1 MNGGLGRAV
10 SAEEQRHTVKRERIR
25 PIRGY
30 PEPGIGV
37 WSFGENNE
45 VDCAFEAARV
55 WAWGVVGVGFTRK
68 DCVRK
73 GKVCVAMSIVIP
85 TRQDNVAVC
94 IALGVLLLSVV
105 LLPIVEACLQRI
117 RADRAWKSIE
127 KQRSVDVTKYNM
139 ISEAMGDRGRW
150 DTARVVTLML
160 AAFHVSTWGL
170 ELSLDLA
177 LNKDGPV
184 DLLNRPPPVVL
195 RAEVVDPAHNLTD
208 WIVLPH
214 EQPREG
220 GTLKN
225 FNGKLDDGNA
235 SASYRVGGSII
246 HGKTLFASWSKQSA
260 RIESGLFYDRLDGR
274 ASVEGLNCSE
284 PSRKGALYVGAFSD
298 ATRKWGYVTECEGG
312 PRLVGG
318 NSTVPTS
325 PPTILLNSSEGIVHM
340 IVEEEA
346 SYPSFLYSVWAPVE
360 ITPEMT
366 YLDHVFYVSSTTRL
380 VEAIVSGVANGILTG
395 GGCIDLLSKFSISNT
410 SYDLG
415 GAARAFP
422 FGEHP
427 DSSSVETLD
436 QVEPIVAGILVSD
449 VGSVSAALLILVTGA
464 AFIGCLFF
472 RSSRTFDVYNRD
484 KLIRAVSLPSGE
496 GADGKPIALKIHARR
511 SADDTFSIIIS
522 DDGVYRGCAG
532 LCKRLT
538 SKLRRRSEK
547 VAARSSDGTVSLP
560 GSFPASS
567 REITCDGIR
576 PTLEGERPTL
586 CDVENHTPA
595 EHCAPAHRVPMVVE
609 LIASPVPVPGP
620 GLPGHGPR
628 FTSLS
633 RNVSGSSNGGP
644 GLFEFE
650 PLERATRNDTRAPS
664 ADIES
669 QTTATE

>member
-1 MNGGLGRAV
+1 MR
-10 SAEEQRHTVKRERIR
+10 
-25 PIRGY
+25 RGKL
-30 PEPGIGV
+30 
-37 WSFGENNE
+37 
-45 VDCAFEAARV
+45 R
-55 WAWGVVGVGFTRK
+55 
-68 DCVRK
+68 
-73 GKVCVAMSIVIP
+73 VAMGIVIHTP
-85 TRQDNVAVC
+85 PENVAVC

-117 RADRAWKSIE
+117 RADRAWHSIE
-127 KQRSVDVTKYNM
+127 KQQSVDVTKYNM

-150 DTARVVTLML
+150 DAARVITLML

-177 LNKDGPV
+177 LNTDGPV

-208 WIVLPH
+208 WIVLPY
-214 EQPREG
+214 EQPCEG
-220 GTLKN
+220 GTLNN

-235 SASYRVGGSII
+235 TASYRVGGSII
-246 HGKTLFASWSKQSA
+246 HGKTIFTSWSKQSA
-260 RIESGLFYDRLDGR
+260 RIESGLFYDRFDGR

-284 PSRKGALYVGAFSD
+284 PSRKGALYVGNLFD

-312 PRLVGG
+312 PRLVEG

-340 IVEEEA
+340 IVEEES
-346 SYPSFLYSVWAPVE
+346 SYPSFLYSVWAPGE

-415 GAARAFP
+415 GAERAFP

-427 DSSSVETLD
+427 GSSSVDTLD

-449 VGSVSAALLILVTGA
+449 IGSASGALLILVTGA
-464 AFIGCLFF
+464 AFIGCLFS

-496 GADGKPIALKIHARR
+496 DADGKPVALKIHVRR
-511 SADDTFSIIIS
+511 SADDTFSIVIS
-522 DDGVYRGCAG
+522 DDGVYRGCVG
-532 LCKRLT
+532 LRKRLI
-538 SKLRRRSEK
+538 SKLKRRSAN
-547 VAARSSDGTVSLP
+547 VGPHSGDGTVSLP
-560 GSFPASS
+560 GSFPAPS
-567 REITCDGIR
+567 RELTWDGIR
-576 PTLEGERPTL
+576 PNPLEGDPPTL
-586 CDVENHTPA
+586 RDVEIRTPA
-595 EHCAPAHRVPMVVE
+595 QHCAPAHRVPVVVE
-609 LIASPVPVPGP
+609 LIASPVPGS

-628 FTSLS
+628 GLALRSLS
-633 RNVSGSSNGGP
+633 RKDSGSSNEGP
-644 GLFEFE
+644 GLPEFE
-650 PLERATRNDTRAPS
+650 PLEHATRKDTRAPH
-664 ADIES
+664 ADVEA
-669 QTTATE
+669 QRRAATE